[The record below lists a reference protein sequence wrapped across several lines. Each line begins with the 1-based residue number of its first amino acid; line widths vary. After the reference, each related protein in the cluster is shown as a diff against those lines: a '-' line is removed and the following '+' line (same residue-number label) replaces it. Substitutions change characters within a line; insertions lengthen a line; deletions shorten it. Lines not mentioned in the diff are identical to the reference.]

1 MMPSM
6 PNIFDIPPIDS
17 TVVFLAI
24 ALATLLGGLAVYLVQ
39 QSKLSKLHAEAA
51 RLEAELAVERRRAVE
66 RIAALEEAREQLR
79 ETFGAMASEALK
91 HNSGEF
97 LKLAQE
103 NLKRFQSQAEG
114 SLTQREKAVENLVKP
129 IRDALEKT
137 ELQIRHME
145 NDRKEAYGS
154 LTKHLETMAASQIL
168 LQGETRNLVQ
178 ALRRPEVRGQW
189 GELTLKRLAELA
201 GMVDRCDF
209 YEQEQVQTDSGRQ
222 RPDMIVR
229 MPDGREIIVD
239 AKTPLDAYLSAI
251 EASDDE
257 TRKRELERHARKVRE
272 RVRELSAKAYWQ
284 QFKNAPDFVVLFI
297 PGDQFLSAALD
308 QDRSLLEDALAAKV
322 ILATPTSFVALLR
335 AVAFGWRQ
343 EALTE
348 NAERIREVGEDLYQR
363 LGTFA
368 DHLSKVGKSLDNSVN
383 AYNKAVGSF
392 DSRILPGARK
402 FAELGISAK
411 TEITDPDQVERAA
424 RAVQSTESASP
435 SEADTSDID
444 SEPPRH

>member
-1 MMPSM
+1 M
-6 PNIFDIPPIDS
+6 PPIDS
-17 TVVFLAI
+17 TVFILAI
-24 ALATLLGGLAVYLVQ
+24 ALAALLGGLVVYFVQ
-39 QSKLSKLHAEAA
+39 HRKQSDLRAESA
-51 RLEAELAVERRRAVE
+51 RLTAELAVEHRRAEE
-66 RIAALEEAREQLR
+66 RIAALDEARDQLR
-79 ETFGAMASEALK
+79 ATFGAMASEALK

-103 NLKRFQSQAEG
+103 NLKAFHVHAEG
-114 SLTQREKAVENLVKP
+114 NLTQREKAVENLVKP
-129 IRDALEKT
+129 IREALEKT
-137 ELQIRHME
+137 ELQIRRME
-145 NDRKEAYGS
+145 NERKEAYGS
-154 LTKHLETMAASQIL
+154 LTKHLETMAESQRL

-209 YEQEQVQTDSGRQ
+209 YEQEQVVTDTGRQ

-229 MPDGREIIVD
+229 MPDGREIVVD
-239 AKTPLDAYLSAI
+239 AKTPLDAYLNAI
-251 EASDDE
+251 EAGDDE

-284 QFKNAPDFVVLFI
+284 QFRNAPDFVVLFI

-308 QDRSLLEDALAAKV
+308 HDRSLLEDALAAKV

-348 NAERIREVGEDLYQR
+348 NAEQIRKLGEELYQR
-363 LGTFA
+363 LGTFT
-368 DHLSKVGKSLDNSVN
+368 DHLSKLGRSLDTSVG

-392 DSRILPGARK
+392 DTRILPGARK
-402 FAELGISAK
+402 FAELGIAGK
-411 TEITDPDQVERAA
+411 DAVTELEQIERTA
-424 RAVQSTESASP
+424 RDVQSA
-435 SEADTSDID
+435 ADTTELPAG
-444 SEPPRH
+444 EPPLEHRTGEP